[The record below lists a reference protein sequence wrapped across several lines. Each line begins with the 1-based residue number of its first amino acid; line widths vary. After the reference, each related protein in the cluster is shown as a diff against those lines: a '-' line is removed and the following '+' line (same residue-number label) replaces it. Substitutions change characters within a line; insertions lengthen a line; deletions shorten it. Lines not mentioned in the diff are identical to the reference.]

1 MKPRPLTIGA
11 VLQLWTIPGC
21 IAAWV
26 IDTAI
31 ECAGYVVCR

>member
-1 MKPRPLTIGA
+1 MKPRLLTIGA

-26 IDTAI
+26 LHRAL
-31 ECAGYVVCR
+31 ECAGVVC